1 MGILIKP
8 IITEKATAASEL
20 RNCYTFAVN
29 TKANKVEIKKAVEAA
44 YGVSVEKVRT
54 INVRPDRRTR
64 YTKTGI
70 QHGKTNAVKK
80 AIVQLAE
87 GEMIDLY
94 ANMQLDKKCQQEN
107 QNQSHQD
114 SDLEQQMD
122 LTPLLLTSRRKVF
135 QLRKNVLVVETVKE
149 K

>member
-1 MGILIKP
+1 MSILINP
-8 IITEKATAASEL
+8 IITEKATANSEL
-20 RNCYTFAVN
+20 RNCYTFAVK

-54 INVRPDRRTR
+54 INVRPDRSTKF
-64 YTKTGI
+64 TKTGI

-94 ANMQLDKKCQQEN
+94 SNM
-107 QNQSHQD
+107 
-114 SDLEQQMD
+114 
-122 LTPLLLTSRRKVF
+122 
-135 QLRKNVLVVETVKE
+135 
-149 K
+149 

>member
-1 MGILIKP
+1 MSILIKP
-8 IITEKATAASEL
+8 IITEKATADSEL

-29 TKANKVEIKKAVEAA
+29 TKANKIEIKKAVEAA

-54 INVRPDRRTR
+54 INVRPERRTR
-64 YTKTGI
+64 YTKTGL

-94 ANMQLDKKCQQEN
+94 SNM
-107 QNQSHQD
+107 
-114 SDLEQQMD
+114 
-122 LTPLLLTSRRKVF
+122 
-135 QLRKNVLVVETVKE
+135 
-149 K
+149 

>member
-1 MGILIKP
+1 MSILIKP
-8 IITEKATAASEL
+8 IITEKATMQSEL
-20 RNCYTFAVN
+20 LNAYAFEVN
-29 TKANKVEIKKAVEAA
+29 TKANKVEIKKAVDAA

-87 GEMIDLY
+87 GEVIDLY
-94 ANMQLDKKCQQEN
+94 TNM
-107 QNQSHQD
+107 
-114 SDLEQQMD
+114 
-122 LTPLLLTSRRKVF
+122 
-135 QLRKNVLVVETVKE
+135 
-149 K
+149 